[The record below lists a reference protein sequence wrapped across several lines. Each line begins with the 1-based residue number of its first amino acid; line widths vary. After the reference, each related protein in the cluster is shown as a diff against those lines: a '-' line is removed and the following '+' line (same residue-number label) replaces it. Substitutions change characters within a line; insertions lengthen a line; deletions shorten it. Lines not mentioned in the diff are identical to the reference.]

1 MHLATTT
8 EANDLLDR
16 DPLAL
21 LIGMLLDQQIQ
32 MEKAFTSP
40 AVLAERMGT
49 TRDGAPALDAAAIA
63 AADPAQLQTWFKT
76 PPALH
81 RYPGSMAQRTQAL
94 CAELVERYDGDAA
107 SVWAGV
113 DSGAELLTRLKALP
127 GFGDQKARI
136 FVALLGKQRGV
147 TPPGWEKAAGDYGT
161 PGFRSVA
168 DVTDDATL
176 AKVRATKQE
185 TKATT
190 KAAKKS

>member
-1 MHLATTT
+1 MHLATTP
-8 EANDLLDR
+8 EANALLDR

-21 LIGMLLDQQIQ
+21 LVGMLLDQQVP

-40 AVLAERMGT
+40 AVLAQRMGT
-49 TRDGAPALDAAAIA
+49 TRAGQPALDAGAIA
-63 AADPAQLQTWFKT
+63 AADPARLEEWFRT

-94 CAELVERYDGDAA
+94 CAELVARYDGDAA
-107 SVWAGV
+107 QVWAGV
-113 DSGAELLTRLKALP
+113 ESGAELLARLTALP
-127 GFGDQKARI
+127 GFGEQKAKI

-168 DVTDDATL
+168 DVVDDATL
-176 AKVRATKQE
+176 GKVRAHKQDM
-185 TKATT
+185 KAKA
-190 KAAKKS
+190 KAARG